1 MPFTRNARCLTAPCF
16 GIATLKM
23 VAWGDP
29 VIYTAPHARVR
40 VAAALTMNSVSCG
53 YGKQN
58 VVLQFRSLNNF
69 TKFVRR
75 NMDRFRRSII
85 KTFRPNL
92 NDDHPHFVQPDA
104 WQADEIA
111 VRSGTCSFNVKYLGS
126 VEVYESRGMQVCEEA
141 MKMLRSNRH
150 QRAARGVLYVSGDGI
165 RVVDVENKGLIVDQT
180 IEKVSFC
187 APDRNH
193 DKGFAYICREGT
205 TRRWMCHGFHAIRE
219 SGERLSHA
227 VGCAFAVCLERK
239 QKRDRELSNVQ
250 LVSSSSTTASGGNS
264 TGTSTTSQQLLNGG
278 TSTACTDSI
287 SKSSTTAVAASII
300 TPAGAIS
307 DGKTAFPRHNFRY
320 LSLRDRLYDPQ
331 NFKPTEPPPIKVVDC
346 PHAIARPQPNRSL
359 FERQS
364 SVRLLASSP
373 LDTGSFRR
381 FNSLRLT
388 TTNTLTPTDL
398 PYISS
403 DISNKPIAE
412 EESKDFTAACT
423 AASAATTAETLNK
436 FDTVLSSWLAEPI
449 SETMSTKSTTSMQTS
464 ISQPDF
470 RQYRTLQPR
479 SKGQEWLETIAEQA
493 KAIREQREAENAKN
507 SAAISGSPTLSNV
520 SRVSSMSPN
529 WNDDLSRSVRP
540 YEELHEN
547 RLSSSKAPACSTEDP
562 FEVKWNSLD
571 KSSLNTNPFIRTES
585 PEDSTTGDNR

>member
-1 MPFTRNARCLTAPCF
+1 MPFTRNA
-16 GIATLKM
+16 
-23 VAWGDP
+23 
-29 VIYTAPHARVR
+29 
-40 VAAALTMNSVSCG
+40 S
-53 YGKQN
+53 
-58 VVLQFRSLNNF
+58 
-69 TKFVRR
+69 KFVRR

-507 SAAISGSPTLSNV
+507 SAAIAGSPTLSNV

-540 YEELHEN
+540 YEELHES

-585 PEDSTTGDNR
+585 PENSTTGDNR

>member
-1 MPFTRNARCLTAPCF
+1 
-16 GIATLKM
+16 
-23 VAWGDP
+23 
-29 VIYTAPHARVR
+29 
-40 VAAALTMNSVSCG
+40 
-53 YGKQN
+53 
-58 VVLQFRSLNNF
+58 
-69 TKFVRR
+69 
-75 NMDRFRRSII
+75 
-85 KTFRPNL
+85 
-92 NDDHPHFVQPDA
+92 
-104 WQADEIA
+104 
-111 VRSGTCSFNVKYLGS
+111 
-126 VEVYESRGMQVCEEA
+126 
-141 MKMLRSNRH
+141 MLF
-150 QRAARGVLYVSGDGI
+150 L
-165 RVVDVENKGLIVDQT
+165 
-180 IEKVSFC
+180 
-187 APDRNH
+187 
-193 DKGFAYICREGT
+193 
-205 TRRWMCHGFHAIRE
+205 
-219 SGERLSHA
+219 
-227 VGCAFAVCLERK
+227 
-239 QKRDRELSNVQ
+239 
-250 LVSSSSTTASGGNS
+250 LVS
-264 TGTSTTSQQLLNGG
+264 
-278 TSTACTDSI
+278 
-287 SKSSTTAVAASII
+287 
-300 TPAGAIS
+300 
-307 DGKTAFPRHNFRY
+307 
-320 LSLRDRLYDPQ
+320 
-331 NFKPTEPPPIKVVDC
+331 EPPPIKVVDC

-388 TTNTLTPTDL
+388 TSTLTPTDL

-412 EESKDFTAACT
+412 EESQDFTAACT
-423 AASAATTAETLNK
+423 AASTTTTAETLNK

-493 KAIREQREAENAKN
+493 KAIREQPIA
-507 SAAISGSPTLSNV
+507 GSPTLSNV

-585 PEDSTTGDNR
+585 PENSTTGDSR

>member
-1 MPFTRNARCLTAPCF
+1 MPFTRNA
-16 GIATLKM
+16 
-23 VAWGDP
+23 
-29 VIYTAPHARVR
+29 
-40 VAAALTMNSVSCG
+40 S
-53 YGKQN
+53 
-58 VVLQFRSLNNF
+58 
-69 TKFVRR
+69 KFVRR

-85 KTFRPNL
+85 KAFRPNL

-111 VRSGTCSFNVKYLGS
+111 VRSGTCCFNVKYLGS

-193 DKGFAYICREGT
+193 DRGFAYICREGT

-250 LVSSSSTTASGGNS
+250 MVSSSSSTTASGGNF
-264 TGTSTTSQQLLNGG
+264 TGTSTTSQAMLNGG
-278 TSTACTDSI
+278 SSTVCTDNI
-287 SKSSTTAVAASII
+287 GKSSTAAVAASII

-307 DGKTAFPRHNFRY
+307 DGKAAFQRQNFRY

-331 NFKPTEPPPIKVVDC
+331 NFKPAEPPPIKVVNC

-364 SVRLLASSP
+364 S
-373 LDTGSFRR
+373 
-381 FNSLRLT
+381 
-388 TTNTLTPTDL
+388 
-398 PYISS
+398 
-403 DISNKPIAE
+403 PIAE
-412 EESKDFTAACT
+412 EESHTGADFTVACT
-423 AASAATTAETLNK
+423 AESTTTTAETLNK

-449 SETMSTKSTTSMQTS
+449 SESMSTKSAPMQTS

-470 RQYRTLQPR
+470 RQYRTR

-493 KAIREQREAENAKN
+493 KAIREQREAENIKN
-507 SAAISGSPTLSNV
+507 SAAVAGSPTLSNV
-520 SRVSSMSPN
+520 SLVSSTSPG
-529 WNDDLSRSVRP
+529 WNDDLRRDCSRPVRP

-547 RLSSSKAPACSTEDP
+547 PLASSKAPVCSTEDP

-571 KSSLNTNPFIRTES
+571 KSTLSTNPFIGTES
-585 PEDSTTGDNR
+585 PTKDTTGDGR

>member
-1 MPFTRNARCLTAPCF
+1 LKQLLSKGFALLNKLVFIRLFFLTKKS
-16 GIATLKM
+16 KM
-23 VAWGDP
+23 LDS
-29 VIYTAPHARVR
+29 
-40 VAAALTMNSVSCG
+40 ALFWYCYISR
-53 YGKQN
+53 N

-412 EESKDFTAACT
+412 EESQDFTAVCT

-507 SAAISGSPTLSNV
+507 SAAIAGSPTLSNV

-585 PEDSTTGDNR
+585 PENSTTGDNR

>member
-1 MPFTRNARCLTAPCF
+1 ML
-16 GIATLKM
+16 
-23 VAWGDP
+23 DS
-29 VIYTAPHARVR
+29 
-40 VAAALTMNSVSCG
+40 ALFWYCYISS
-53 YGKQN
+53 
-58 VVLQFRSLNNF
+58 
-69 TKFVRR
+69 KFVRR

-85 KTFRPNL
+85 KAFRPNL

-250 LVSSSSTTASGGNS
+250 LVSSSSTTASGGNF

-307 DGKTAFPRHNFRY
+307 DGTVCMI
-320 LSLRDRLYDPQ
+320 LRISSQLNHLRL
-331 NFKPTEPPPIKVVDC
+331 KWSI
-346 PHAIARPQPNRSL
+346 
-359 FERQS
+359 
-364 SVRLLASSP
+364 VRMQLQDLNLTDHFLKGKAP
-373 LDTGSFRR
+373 
-381 FNSLRLT
+381 LRLT
-388 TTNTLTPTDL
+388 TSTLTPTDL
-398 PYISS
+398 PYFSS

-412 EESKDFTAACT
+412 EESQDFTAACT
-423 AASAATTAETLNK
+423 AASTTTTAETLNK

-507 SAAISGSPTLSNV
+507 SAAIAGSPALSNV

-529 WNDDLSRSVRP
+529 CNDDLSRSVRP
-540 YEELHEN
+540 HEELHEN

-571 KSSLNTNPFIRTES
+571 KSSLNTNPFIQTES
-585 PEDSTTGDNR
+585 PENSTTGDNR